1 LPYGRYFTPSAPGM
15 PQVIDIDSQEIS
27 LAWLRP
33 DHDGSAGP
41 VVGYRVKMM
50 KKNILKN
57 HN

>member
-50 KKNILKN
+50 KKKY
-57 HN
+57 